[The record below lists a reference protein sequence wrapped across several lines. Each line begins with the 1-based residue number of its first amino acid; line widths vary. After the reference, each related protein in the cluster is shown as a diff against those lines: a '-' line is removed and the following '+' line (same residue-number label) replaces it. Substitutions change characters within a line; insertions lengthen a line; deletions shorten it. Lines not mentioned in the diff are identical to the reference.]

1 MTEEKSSELNIYD
14 APSALTVFALCLFPP
29 LGLAIIRFGYKE
41 WHKASWVRAIA
52 ATWVVLLGF
61 AIAGGRF
68 SIEQI
73 RALESRKV
81 SSANTSSLEFTQRDD
96 GAGDYQSSA
105 SMGEAEG
112 EDNTSGDDDMDA
124 GSAAESGSGNASS
137 TSLRSQRSSG
147 STPSLTYTPAPSGE
161 QNQPSSNKNPSS
173 PQSPKDPFWQ
183 DEPNKT
189 DPAPRPE
196 KPGGNEPDGENPDPD
211 PENPGGGDDGS
222 GGGDKDPDPEPN
234 PDTPDAENA

>member
-14 APSALTVFALCLFPP
+14 APSALTIFALCLFPP

-81 SSANTSSLEFTQRDD
+81 SSANTPSLEFTQRDD

-105 SMGEAEG
+105 SMGEA
-112 EDNTSGDDDMDA
+112 DGDDGASEDDNA
-124 GSAAESGSGNASS
+124 DTGSAAESGSGNASS
-137 TSLRSQRSSG
+137 TSRRNQRSSS

-161 QNQPSSNKNPSS
+161 QNQPSGNKRPSGS
-173 PQSPKDPFWQ
+173 QTSSDPFLQ
-183 DEPNKT
+183 GRPNVT
-189 DPAPRPE
+189 DPAPQ
-196 KPGGNEPDGENPDPD
+196 
-211 PENPGGGDDGS
+211 PENPGGGESGEENPPDPGPENP
-222 GGGDKDPDPEPN
+222 GGGEDGPGEGDKDPEPN